1 MNEPQTGRGT
11 LVVIGGYLVLLA
23 VLLGVVSGVDAV
35 FGADSVPGL
44 VTRIGNGLLAIGA
57 TRLLAGV
64 VRDWWRDRR
73 RPR

>member
-11 LVVIGGYLVLLA
+11 LVVIGGYLA
-23 VLLGVVSGVDAV
+23 
-35 FGADSVPGL
+35 
-44 VTRIGNGLLAIGA
+44 LLAIGA